1 MHIGH
6 HCVHCMTAHFRSL
19 DRARNTLFWTSAGV
33 GRLHVD
39 RLKPAHVLV
48 DNQVAPAQVPRRSR
62 PPSTGL
68 MDSGFPS
75 SSTSQL
81 PELRFSL
88 VFPGCP
94 RRSHPQARTPSTS
107 SLHPRFTPSGCLLKP
122 TPKQQG
128 NTLSRI
134 KTNPHSLYSPTLFP
148 RHTNNTLCN
157 SHPPKTFFFS
167 LEKKKGQSKLL
178 GLGNMRNI

>member
-6 HCVHCMTAHFRSL
+6 HCVHCMTAHFGSL

-48 DNQVAPAQVPRRSR
+48 DNQVAPAQVPRRGR

-81 PELRFSL
+81 PELGFSL

-94 RRSHPQARTPSTS
+94 RWSHP
-107 SLHPRFTPSGCLLKP
+107 PRFTPSGCLLKP

-134 KTNPHSLYSPTLFP
+134 ETNPHSLYSPAHAPFSPDTPTTLSVTP
-148 RHTNNTLCN
+148 I
-157 SHPPKTFFFS
+157 PPQLFS
-167 LEKKKGQSKLL
+167 FH
-178 GLGNMRNI
+178 

>member
-6 HCVHCMTAHFRSL
+6 HCVHCMTAHFGSL

-48 DNQVAPAQVPRRSR
+48 DNQVAPAQVPRRGR

-68 MDSGFPS
+68 TDSGFPS

-81 PELRFSL
+81 PELGFSL

-107 SLHPRFTPSGCLLKP
+107 SLPPRFTPSGCLLKP

-134 KTNPHSLYSPTLFP
+134 KTNPHSLYSPTHAP
-148 RHTNNTLCN
+148 
-157 SHPPKTFFFS
+157 FS
-167 LEKKKGQSKLL
+167 QTHQQHSL
-178 GLGNMRNI
+178 